1 MSIWSRLT
9 QSRTK
14 SASGAGVS
22 SWIAPLGANASATG
36 MLVSQA
42 TAMQVTSVMACVAI
56 ISEDVAKLAPRL
68 YRRTASGR
76 EEVTDHP
83 VARLLRRPNGWQTW
97 FEFCEQMT
105 AALLLRGN
113 AFAVILRGSR
123 GEPAQLVPVNPD
135 RVTMLEAPDGEL
147 FYQISRSGLHEMF
160 VLEGVPLAVPAGDV
174 FHLRWLSSNSLVGV
188 SRIALAREA
197 IGLALAQEGH
207 AARLA
212 GNGARPSGVLKIKS
226 KLTEEAARRLK
237 ASWEAAH
244 AGIENVA
251 RTAVLED
258 GVDWQALSLNSVDME
273 FLASR
278 RFQVEEIAR
287 MFRMPLNK
295 IGVMEK
301 GSYNS
306 INSQDQDYVNNVLMS
321 YLERWESK
329 FERTFDLDQQG
340 LFIEFDLSRLLRA
353 DITSRY
359 EAYRVGKLS
368 GFLSTNEIRA
378 AEGLDPVV
386 GGDTLM
392 QPLNMAPV
400 GSDMSGS
407 PADGGKA
414 DPAQPVTL

>member
-1 MSIWSRLT
+1 
-9 QSRTK
+9 
-14 SASGAGVS
+14 
-22 SWIAPLGANASATG
+22 
-36 MLVSQA
+36 
-42 TAMQVTSVMACVAI
+42 
-56 ISEDVAKLAPRL
+56 
-68 YRRTASGR
+68 
-76 EEVTDHP
+76 
-83 VARLLRRPNGWQTW
+83 
-97 FEFCEQMT
+97 
-105 AALLLRGN
+105 
-113 AFAVILRGSR
+113 
-123 GEPAQLVPVNPD
+123 
-135 RVTMLEAPDGEL
+135 
-147 FYQISRSGLHEMF
+147 
-160 VLEGVPLAVPAGDV
+160 
-174 FHLRWLSSNSLVGV
+174 V

-212 GNGARPSGVLKIKS
+212 GNGARPSGVLKIKN
-226 KLTEEAARRLK
+226 KLTEEAAKRLK

-244 AGIENVA
+244 AGIENA
-251 RTAVLED
+251 GRTAVLED
-258 GVDWQALSLNSVDME
+258 GVDWQALSLTSVDME

-278 RFQVEEIAR
+278 QFQVEEIAR

-295 IGVMEK
+295 IGVQVR
-301 GSYNS
+301 GSYSS

-329 FERTFDLDQQG
+329 FERTFDLDQQN

-378 AEGLDPVV
+378 AEGLDPVD